1 MNILDYL
8 KYIIDKKHNTHN
20 FIEVFWGFF
29 SFTGGKQHLR
39 EGQGNYLS
47 VSMSELLVVW

>member
-29 SFTGGKQHLR
+29 FFYWKKAASKGR
-39 EGQGNYLS
+39 AR
-47 VSMSELLVVW
+47 